1 MIFDLFELVS
11 NKRCG
16 HEELVFQM
24 MYLLKKAMSDNLIII
39 LYFCLILSDVVL
51 DDMIFLVK
59 TDTIF
64 TLDYVDIEEL

>member
-1 MIFDLFELVS
+1 
-11 NKRCG
+11 
-16 HEELVFQM
+16 M

-51 DDMIFLVK
+51 DDTIFLVK